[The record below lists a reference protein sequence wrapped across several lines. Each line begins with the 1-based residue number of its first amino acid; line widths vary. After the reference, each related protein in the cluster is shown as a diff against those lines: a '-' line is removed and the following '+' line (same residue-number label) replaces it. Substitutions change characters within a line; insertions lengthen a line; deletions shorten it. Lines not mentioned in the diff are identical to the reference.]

1 MLQLKPL
8 TEFFTAIGSDPRI
21 NTTHITLY
29 MGLLKFWFDQDCK
42 NPVYVYFCQ
51 VMQLCKISGNA
62 TYHKCIQEL
71 NNYGYIKYSQ
81 SYNRTRKSLIYL
93 LNIEN
98 KYYRTYISSNCI

>member
-42 NPVYVYFCQ
+42 NPVYVYLWQ

-62 TYHKCIQEL
+62 TYHKIIQEPVL
-71 NNYGYIKYSQ
+71 TTLATYLALGKRHKFRQ
-81 SYNRTRKSLIYL
+81 RFKRNRLI
-93 LNIEN
+93 
-98 KYYRTYISSNCI
+98 